1 MQRLIIGI
9 GGGIGSGKSSIA
21 RIFSVMGFP
30 VFDSDIHAK
39 KLYLNHEI
47 KKKVIYLLGDKA
59 YDEHGKAERNY
70 IASVVFQN
78 PKLLDSLNQI
88 IHPAVKND
96 FEIWC
101 NNYPVSTPVIKES
114 ALLFELGL
122 HKECTFSIMVDAEKK
137 IRIARVMKRDGVTAE
152 SVDSRIN
159 NQKDPKL
166 YYKEADLLILNDNST
181 LITPMLLNWIE
192 KLYNQK
198 NK

>member
-1 MQRLIIGI
+1 
-9 GGGIGSGKSSIA
+9 
-21 RIFSVMGFP
+21 
-30 VFDSDIHAK
+30 
-39 KLYLNHEI
+39 
-47 KKKVIYLLGDKA
+47 
-59 YDEHGKAERNY
+59 
-70 IASVVFQN
+70 
-78 PKLLDSLNQI
+78 
-88 IHPAVKND
+88 
-96 FEIWC
+96 
-101 NNYPVSTPVIKES
+101 
-114 ALLFELGL
+114 
-122 HKECTFSIMVDAEKK
+122 MVDAEKK